1 MDVVSSRAVKPLDV
15 LGRRVGGVVP
25 LGGHEPRV
33 LITGQRLQLVE
44 LRLDKGFF
52 HPRHNH
58 PEHESTGYVISGRL
72 QMMIDGHEYTLGP
85 GDAWH
90 HRIGVYHWT
99 RALEDTLAVEI
110 HAPPR
115 PEFSREAPG

>member
-1 MDVVSSRAVKPLDV
+1 MDVVHSKLVKPLDMT
-15 LGRRVGGVVP
+15 GRRVGGVEP
-25 LGGHEPRV
+25 QGGHAPRV

-44 LRLDKGFF
+44 LHLDKGFY

-58 PEHESTGYVISGRL
+58 PEHESLGYVISGRL
-72 QMMIDGHEYTLGP
+72 QMGIGDQECILES

-99 RALEDTLAVEI
+99 RAVEDTHAVEI

-115 PEFSREAPG
+115 PEFSS